1 MKVLIVKTSSMGDII
16 HALPLVHDLTAAH
29 PDAEIHWLAEE
40 SFRDIPTFA
49 PAVSSV
55 HRTAFR
61 RWRRTPFAASV
72 REEIGALKSALR
84 EADYDAVLDIQGLLR
99 SAVAARWT
107 GKPVT
112 GYTRRTVREPL
123 ASWFYDK
130 TLDLPESLG
139 AVRRYRL
146 AAAEAFGYP
155 VALKVESYVIQHKTD
170 VGGVRLGLQDRAAVK
185 EAFLQMD
192 SAMKRLDP
200 SACVTVQPM
209 AQSGFEVM
217 LGAARL
223 HDTPL
228 MAAGMGGIYAEAFQ
242 DMAFRLAPLQEG
254 QAERMLQSLRCAPV
268 LNGFRTPPLDRAGV
282 CQLLQRLSDLMQAF
296 AQIREVDLNPCR
308 VYENGCA
315 ILDARIVLQL

>member
-1 MKVLIVKTSSMGDII
+1 
-16 HALPLVHDLTAAH
+16 
-29 PDAEIHWLAEE
+29 
-40 SFRDIPTFA
+40 
-49 PAVSSV
+49 
-55 HRTAFR
+55 
-61 RWRRTPFAASV
+61 
-72 REEIGALKSALR
+72 
-84 EADYDAVLDIQGLLR
+84 
-99 SAVAARWT
+99 
-107 GKPVT
+107 
-112 GYTRRTVREPL
+112 
-123 ASWFYDK
+123 
-130 TLDLPESLG
+130 
-139 AVRRYRL
+139 
-146 AAAEAFGYP
+146 
-155 VALKVESYVIQHKTD
+155 
-170 VGGVRLGLQDRAAVK
+170 
-185 EAFLQMD
+185 
-192 SAMKRLDP
+192 MKRLDP

-282 CQLLQRLSDLMQAF
+282 CQLLQRLSELMQAF

>member
-146 AAAEAFGYP
+146 AAAEAFGYAIDEEHPVFALRADRAVPLPVSGPYAALAVNTSRDEKLWPEAHWVRLSEELLRRGMRSVIFWGNPEERLRAERIAARIEGRSVRGRFRARTHAACRCGCGACGRTTHGRRRYGACASCSRARPTERGHFRFDPDRDPASHRRRAVP
-155 VALKVESYVIQHKTD
+155 VA
-170 VGGVRLGLQDRAAVK
+170 RR
-185 EAFLQMD
+185 
-192 SAMKRLDP
+192 R
-200 SACVTVQPM
+200 
-209 AQSGFEVM
+209 
-217 LGAARL
+217 R
-223 HDTPL
+223 
-228 MAAGMGGIYAEAFQ
+228 
-242 DMAFRLAPLQEG
+242 
-254 QAERMLQSLRCAPV
+254 
-268 LNGFRTPPLDRAGV
+268 
-282 CQLLQRLSDLMQAF
+282 
-296 AQIREVDLNPCR
+296 
-308 VYENGCA
+308 
-315 ILDARIVLQL
+315 

>member
-84 EADYDAVLDIQGLLR
+84 KADYDAVLDIQGLLR

-146 AAAEAFGYP
+146 AAAEAFGYAIDEEHP
-155 VALKVESYVIQHKTD
+155 VFALRADRAVPLPVSGPYAALAVNTSRDEKLWPEAHWVRLSEELLRRGMRSVIFWGNPEERLRAERIAARIEGAFVPERMPLAD
-170 VGGVRLGLQDRAAVK
+170 VGAVLAGARLMVGVDTGLAHLAAALGRPSVGIFVSTPTETLRLIGDGPCLSLGGVGEVPTVEAVLNAAD
-185 EAFLQMD
+185 A
-192 SAMKRLDP
+192 
-200 SACVTVQPM
+200 VTV
-209 AQSGFEVM
+209 A
-217 LGAARL
+217 
-223 HDTPL
+223 H
-228 MAAGMGGIYAEAFQ
+228 
-242 DMAFRLAPLQEG
+242 
-254 QAERMLQSLRCAPV
+254 
-268 LNGFRTPPLDRAGV
+268 
-282 CQLLQRLSDLMQAF
+282 
-296 AQIREVDLNPCR
+296 
-308 VYENGCA
+308 
-315 ILDARIVLQL
+315 